1 MIKTFAAALLAS
13 AVAGNQATVFGYL
26 GAFFLKKVIQKIS
39 KEKQPDLCA
48 DLQDDMTSLGS
59 ALIGD
64 EKKAYDYAYL
74 SCIDLKKQKC
84 LRKGPTDEEANRKWS
99 NIVIDLFKY
108 QTDLDQQLLSDR
120 TFYVNCGSANA
131 LAGSLIAV
139 ALAIYAITF

>member
-1 MIKTFAAALLAS
+1 
-13 AVAGNQATVFGYL
+13 
-26 GAFFLKKVIQKIS
+26 
-39 KEKQPDLCA
+39 
-48 DLQDDMTSLGS
+48 MTSLGS

-139 ALAIYAITF
+139 ALAIYAITFWRTRALTGKGGSSVKKDVWSQSSHSRL